1 MATDGYADRWNGVAY
16 AAADERRMA
25 SIDQMPGSAAAPFS
39 ARGGR
44 RVNGSG
50 LNVTVSSTGNGSVTV
65 TAGACRVYDANFAS
79 QGGWDAEFPNTV
91 GPLTLSARPASGQ
104 SRIDL
109 VVARIYDADLSV
121 GSVKEAKIEVVTG
134 GPGASPS
141 APGTP
146 AMSLVLATL
155 TVPSSGTISVT
166 QAGAKTVSAGG
177 VLPVETTSERDDL
190 VTAEVAYPGLV
201 VFNAQTQQTEAYT
214 GSGWTGAAWAAWS
227 FSGSGFGTGIT
238 FSGAYRQSGKTV
250 TARFRLTTS
259 VNGLTGSATLAL
271 PVTPHAVYGEAETA
285 VGSCL
290 LRDAS
295 AGSPSRTGG
304 TVVISGGSVFFVAD
318 RVAPGTVTSSVPWA
332 WAAGDTI
339 AGTVT
344 YEAA

>member
-1 MATDGYADRWNGVAY
+1 MATDGYADRWNGIAY

-50 LNVTVSSTGNGSVTV
+50 LNVTASSAGNGSVTV
-65 TAGACRVYDANFAS
+65 TAGACRIYDSNFSA
-79 QGGWDAEFPNTV
+79 QGAWDTEFPNTV
-91 GPLTLSARPASGQ
+91 GPITLGARPSSGQ

-109 VVARIYDADLSV
+109 VVARIYDADISV
-121 GSVKEAKIEVVTG
+121 GSVKEAKVEVVAG
-134 GPGASPS
+134 APGASPS
-141 APGTP
+141 APATP

-155 TVPSSGTISVT
+155 AVPSSGTISVT
-166 QAGAKTVSAGG
+166 QSGARAVSAGG
-177 VLPVETTSERDDL
+177 VLPVETSSERDDL
-190 VTAEVAYPGLV
+190 VTAGIAYPGLV
-201 VFNAQTQQTEAYT
+201 VFNAQTGQTEAYT

-227 FSGSGFGTGIT
+227 FSGSGFGAGIT
-238 FSGAYRQSGKTV
+238 FSGSYRQSGKTV

-271 PVTPHAVYGEAETA
+271 PVTPAAAYAEAETA
-285 VGSCL
+285 IGACL
-290 LRDAS
+290 LRDSS

-304 TVVISGGSVFFVAD
+304 TVVVSGGSVFFVAD
-318 RVAPGTVTSSVPWA
+318 RVAPGTVTASVPWA
-332 WAAGDTI
+332 WSAGDTI